1 MNDMARRAKGWLQA
15 LGRALWEHRWLW
27 FLMIAALV
35 VRLHW
40 NLRVHPIED
49 YVYSDMRGYMRRA
62 AGLFDVWWAPSEY
75 DGFYPYGT
83 HVFIYLVQAVLG
95 HGPDDYRTLDIAY
108 AVVGTLIVGFGYL
121 LARRV
126 SRHRLVPPLV
136 GLVLVAYYPLI
147 SLGGYALSEVP
158 FSLCLVSS
166 TFFLVRMAQ
175 DGRKRD
181 AWAAGTLA
189 ALGMVIRPQML
200 ASIGLLGLF
209 WLVARKRMPKL
220 RLAVMLHALLPL
232 VLVMGFSA
240 WRLHYHTGRYGLI
253 SENGKFNQ
261 VFGRC
266 HNNKI
271 FALPDSPKRRRT
283 SFGPP
288 PLIQL
293 AKREAKMP
301 DAWPGLDPALEVEI
315 TYTGYIGD
323 SKILGG
329 IIDQCVA
336 KTGWVKQVEY
346 SLVNVLLLWRYNV
359 MWPDSGKPEWRDY
372 ARKWGI
378 IHSTGLAVP
387 ALVAVVVV
395 LFPLR
400 LAGSLWSL
408 LLRIVPANVRRT
420 AGRGWSWLRRM
431 VVGNVRLPDSPY
443 GRAPALAFV
452 ALHLVGLIAVA
463 ASIFGDTRLR
473 TPYDPVI
480 LILAAEAYATAVW
493 FLAARFMR
501 NRGAPGPTQAVG
513 TAKPAE

>member
-1 MNDMARRAKGWLQA
+1 MNDTARRWLQA

-27 FLMIAALV
+27 VLMIAAFI
-35 VRLHW
+35 VRWHW
-40 NLRVHPIED
+40 NLVVHPIED

-62 AGLFDVWWAPSEY
+62 HGLFDGWWEPNEY

-83 HVFIYLVQAVLG
+83 HVFIYLVQAGLG
-95 HGPDDYRTLDIAY
+95 HGPDDYRTLGIAY

-126 SRHRLVPPLV
+126 SHHRFVPPIV
-136 GLVLVAYYPLI
+136 GLVLVVYYPLV

-158 FSLCLVSS
+158 FSLCLVAS

-181 AWAAGTLA
+181 AWAAGILA
-189 ALGMVIRPQML
+189 ALGMVIRPQIL

-209 WLVARKRMPKL
+209 WLLARKRMPKL
-220 RLAVMLHALLPL
+220 RVTVMLHALLPI
-232 VLVMGFSA
+232 VLMMGFSA
-240 WRLHYHTGRYGLI
+240 WRLHHHTGRYGLI

-266 HNNKI
+266 HNTKI

-293 AKREAKMP
+293 AKREAKLP
-301 DAWPGLDPALEVEI
+301 DAWPGLDPALDIEI

-329 IIDQCVA
+329 IIDECVA
-336 KTGWVKQVEY
+336 KTGLLKQVEY

-359 MWPDSGKPEWRDY
+359 MWPDSGKPQWRDY
-372 ARKWGI
+372 ARKWGV
-378 IHSTGLAVP
+378 IHATGFAVP
-387 ALVAVVVV
+387 ALLLAAVV
-395 LFPLR
+395 LF
-400 LAGSLWSL
+400 
-408 LLRIVPANVRRT
+408 VRR
-420 AGRGWSWLRRM
+420 
-431 VVGNVRLPDSPY
+431 
-443 GRAPALAFV
+443 RATGMALV
-452 ALHLVGLIAVA
+452 ALHLVGLVIVA

-473 TPYDPVI
+473 TPYDPFI
-480 LILAAEAYATAVW
+480 LLLAIEAYATAAW
-493 FLAARFMR
+493 LLWAGAQRLMR
-501 NRGAPGPTQAVG
+501 KGDPSSPTPTDVV
-513 TAKPAE
+513 AKPVA